1 MRNCFFDLV
10 HESAR
15 PGMAALYDRREEA
28 AKCQGIIRVYRQSG
42 ADVQGRPGIEL
53 APVGI
58 LIDSF
63 E

>member
-28 AKCQGIIRVYRQSG
+28 AKCQGIIPRLPPIRRQMCTDVLASIGSG
-42 ADVQGRPGIEL
+42 GDL
-53 APVGI
+53 N
-58 LIDSF
+58 
-63 E
+63 